1 MPIVITP
8 SGEYVDSVT
17 GNPVQMTNPPMDN
30 MAQRLSEMPSQRS
43 MSDREMDMRQR
54 TGAELTVE
62 ELQSD
67 LAKTRGLLDG
77 AMARE
82 NVPANLDMGMNSM
95 MPQVDE
101 KTLVEIDF
109 LMKEFNL
116 SMDEAIEAV
125 ARTRDTGVRP
135 EEFSGQQQAPM
146 QPQMPMARPTMPSSR
161 IGALPSAPPP
171 RPVQSMDSDRTQDME
186 MQKFNMGT

>member
-8 SGEYVDSVT
+8 QGEYIDSVT
-17 GNPVQMTNPPMDN
+17 GNPVGIPP
-30 MAQRLSEMPSQRS
+30 QRPDIPSSGSAMSEQ
-43 MSDREMDMRQR
+43 EMRMM
-54 TGAELTVE
+54 TGAAMTPQE
-62 ELQSD
+62 
-67 LAKTRGLLDG
+67 
-77 AMARE
+77 MARE
-82 NVPANLDMGMNSM
+82 NIPPNMDMGMDSM

-171 RPVQSMDSDRTQDME
+171 RPDMSGLSREQMDLLRRGIDPFAEGMVR
-186 MQKFNMGT
+186 

>member
-1 MPIVITP
+1 MAIVITP
-8 SGEYVDSVT
+8 QGEYIDSVT
-17 GNPVQMTNPPMDN
+17 GNPVGIPP
-30 MAQRLSEMPSQRS
+30 QRPDIPRGGGA
-43 MSDREMDMRQR
+43 MSDQEMNMMMARASMTPQN
-54 TGAELTVE
+54 
-62 ELQSD
+62 
-67 LAKTRGLLDG
+67 
-77 AMARE
+77 MARE
-82 NVPANLDMGMNSM
+82 NIPPNMDMGMDSM

-101 KTLVEIDF
+101 QTLAEIDM

-125 ARTRDTGVRP
+125 ARTRDTGIKP

-146 QPQMPMARPTMPSSR
+146 QQQMPMARPPMPSSR

-171 RPVQSMDSDRTQDME
+171 RPVQRMDSDRTQDME

>member
-8 SGEYVDSVT
+8 QGEYVDSVT
-17 GNPVQMTNPPMDN
+17 GNPVGIPP
-30 MAQRLSEMPSQRS
+30 QRLDIPRGGGA
-43 MSDREMDMRQR
+43 MSDQEMNMMMARASMPPQD
-54 TGAELTVE
+54 
-62 ELQSD
+62 
-67 LAKTRGLLDG
+67 
-77 AMARE
+77 MARE
-82 NVPANLDMGMNSM
+82 NIPPNMDMGMDSM

-101 KTLVEIDF
+101 QTLVEIDF

-125 ARTRDTGVRP
+125 ARTRDTGIRP

-171 RPVQSMDSDRTQDME
+171 RPVQRMDSDRTQDME

>member
-1 MPIVITP
+1 MPIEITP
-8 SGEYVDSVT
+8 QGEYVDSVT
-17 GNPVQMTNPPMDN
+17 GNPVNMPPSETVMREGEIPMSIEIDGQTRMMTPSEIAGLDP
-30 MAQRLSEMPSQRS
+30 RSVVRESEMSQ
-43 MSDREMDMRQR
+43 
-54 TGAELTVE
+54 
-62 ELQSD
+62 
-67 LAKTRGLLDG
+67 
-77 AMARE
+77 
-82 NVPANLDMGMNSM
+82 MNNM

-101 KTLVEIDF
+101 QTLVEIDF

-125 ARTRDTGVRP
+125 ARTRDTGIRP

-171 RPVQSMDSDRTQDME
+171 RPDMSGMSREQMDLLRRGIDPFAEGMVR
-186 MQKFNMGT
+186 

>member
-8 SGEYVDSVT
+8 QGEYIDSVT
-17 GNPVQMTNPPMDN
+17 GNPVGIPP
-30 MAQRLSEMPSQRS
+30 QRPDIPSSGSAMSEQ
-43 MSDREMDMRQR
+43 EMRIM
-54 TGAELTVE
+54 TGA
-62 ELQSD
+62 
-67 LAKTRGLLDG
+67 
-77 AMARE
+77 AMTPKE
-82 NVPANLDMGMNSM
+82 MGMNSM

-101 KTLVEIDF
+101 QTLVEIDF

-125 ARTRDTGVRP
+125 ARTRDTGIRP

-171 RPVQSMDSDRTQDME
+171 RPVQRMDSDRTQDME